1 MARVVHFEI
10 SSMNPE
16 RSVDFYRKVFD
27 WQIDKWEGPQDYW
40 LIATGPE
47 DKPGINGAIFVPRDP
62 FVGTVNTIEIES
74 LDEFMEKVKS
84 SGGEVVTEKMTIPGI
99 GYLAY
104 CKDPEGV
111 LFGLIQN
118 DSEAK

>member
-1 MARVVHFEI
+1 MARVIHFEI
-10 SSMNPE
+10 SSSNPE
-16 RSVDFYRKVFD
+16 KSVEFYRKVFD
-27 WQIDKWEGPQDYW
+27 WQINKWEGPQPYW
-40 LIATGPE
+40 LVTTGPD
-47 DKPGINGAIFVPRDP
+47 DKPGINGAIFIPKEP

-74 LDEFMEKVKS
+74 LENSIEKVKD

-99 GYLAY
+99 GYLVY

-118 DSEAK
+118 DPNAK

>member
-1 MARVVHFEI
+1 MPRVVHFEI
-10 SSMNPE
+10 SSGNPE
-16 RSVDFYRKVFD
+16 RSLEFYRNVFE
-27 WQIDKWEGPQDYW
+27 WQFNKWDGPQDYW
-40 LIATGPE
+40 LIDTGPE
-47 DKPGINGAIFVPRDP
+47 EKPGINGAIFVPRES

-74 LDEFMEKVKS
+74 LDEYMEKVKAG
-84 SGGEVVTEKMTIPGI
+84 GGEVVTEKMAIPGI